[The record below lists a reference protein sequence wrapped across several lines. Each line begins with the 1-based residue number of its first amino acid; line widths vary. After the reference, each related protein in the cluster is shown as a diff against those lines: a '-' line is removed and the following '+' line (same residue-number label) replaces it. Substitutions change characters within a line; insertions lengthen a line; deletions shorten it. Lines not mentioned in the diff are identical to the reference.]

1 MLLIQSHGLFGSGEK
16 TSDKF
21 CTAICGHFGA
31 TEKTCLTTATPNG
44 FWGVLHTSWLTPFIA
59 GFWAHLA
66 VACKLEQ
73 HGFWMEKAVG
83 KTRSQEAGV
92 IGGATVAYSLY
103 Q

>member
-1 MLLIQSHGLFGSGEK
+1 MFDHCHSQRFLGGSPLFL
-16 TSDKF
+16 
-21 CTAICGHFGA
+21 AIYRG
-31 TEKTCLTTATPNG
+31 
-44 FWGVLHTSWLTPFIA
+44 LTPFIA